1 MGWSYHL
8 RDVPWDDISKLS
20 ASAASSEFCE
30 WIQVGID
37 LYMYL
42 IKMYIRY
49 KSHSSP
55 WFSAACAT
63 AIVDRNHFLCLYQQ
77 NKSSESKVKFRQA
90 SNSCKRVLEAAE
102 LNYATKT
109 KDYITSQ
116 KIGSQNFWQIA
127 NSVLSKGKSVIL
139 SLYNRPKVVSSA
151 SDIAGLFAKIFSRNS
166 NLDDSGIS
174 LSVFPSRTNVKLYNN

>member
-1 MGWSYHL
+1 MK
-8 RDVPWDDISKLS
+8 P
-20 ASAASSEFCE
+20 
-30 WIQVGID
+30 
-37 LYMYL
+37 
-42 IKMYIRY
+42 
-49 KSHSSP
+49 HSSP
-55 WFSAACAT
+55 WLSAACTA
-63 AIVDRNHFLCLYQQ
+63 AIVHRNHFFCLNQQ
-77 NKSSESKVKFRQA
+77 NKSYESKVKFRQA

-109 KDYITSQ
+109 KDCITSQ